1 MITKIDT
8 VKCTGCGICVDRCNM
23 DVLRLDI
30 SGDKAFIAYH
40 EDCMT
45 CFECVLSCPEDAVE
59 VRYTPEFTP
68 SSIVNPEGYKKHD

>member
-1 MITKIDT
+1 MITRIDT
-8 VKCTGCGICVDRCNM
+8 GRCTGCGICIDRCNM
-23 DVLRLDI
+23 DVLRLD
-30 SGDKAFIAYH
+30 SVAGKAFIAYH

-68 SSIVNPEGYKKHD
+68 SSIVYPEGKQKT